1 MRDAFNVLQ
10 RYRLKAQ
17 LAYATRAEK
26 EDQGERSPN
35 ILALDELNSHEIDQ
49 LSQALSRLGS
59 LRARLEM
66 DFLR

>member
-1 MRDAFNVLQ
+1 M
-10 RYRLKAQ
+10 
-17 LAYATRAEK
+17 AYATRAEK

-49 LSQALSRLGS
+49 LSEALSRLGS

>member
-17 LAYATRAEK
+17 LAYAAEAVK
-26 EDQGERSPN
+26 NPEPDLSPN
-35 ILALDELNSHEIDQ
+35 MLALDGLSSHEIEQ
-49 LSQALSRLGS
+49 LSLALSTLGG